1 MGELVVL
8 AEALRYSSPILTR
21 LTGSYVFGE
30 AREPVIG
37 VYRQNG
43 GYKWVFEAGR
53 KDRSGHNVIVMWDNN
68 VRMTLGGLG
77 SKRFDQ

>member
-1 MGELVVL
+1 MVL

-43 GYKWVFEAGR
+43 GHKRVYEACR
-53 KDRSGHNVIVMWDNN
+53 KDRSGHNVIVMWDSN
-68 VRMTLGGLG
+68 VRMTLGRPWI
-77 SKRFDQ
+77 KRFDQ